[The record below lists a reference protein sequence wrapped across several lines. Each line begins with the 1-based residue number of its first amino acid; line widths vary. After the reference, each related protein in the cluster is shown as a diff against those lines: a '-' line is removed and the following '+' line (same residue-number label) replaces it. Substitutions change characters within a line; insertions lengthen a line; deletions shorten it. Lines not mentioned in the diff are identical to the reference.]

1 MKKTTLLYLLPL
13 LTLAACGGG
22 GNKSGQNGSDTTKK
36 DSMNT
41 AANAT
46 VLTAVGQP
54 AATAPYTIEVIDTK
68 AAFAPTLQSF
78 GFGQSGGQWL
88 LVGGRTNGFHGTS
101 DNESTFPTKFSNTN
115 MFVVDPTS
123 KKSWRLEIPAVFKL
137 QLQSTNMNCYQDG
150 DYLYCIGGYGSS
162 CATDSPECYQTFPN
176 LTAINVPNAIAAI
189 TSNNAQALEASITSI
204 TDERMRVTGGALRKI
219 GGWFYLVMGQNYDK
233 KYKGAVTGI
242 YTQQVR
248 KFQIGNTGGQL
259 TINNYTAYDVPWS
272 TPPLNDQ
279 FHRRDLTVSETIM
292 DDGTHGI
299 TVYGGVFSTNGG
311 NGFPNPIYISQDN
324 TGNTAF
330 AFDQGFAQK
339 LNLYECAN
347 VTMYDP
353 TAKNMYT
360 SFLGGITDYYY
371 DKAGVLTPG
380 SIMNFLPFSKNATT
394 VVRNGTSKTSVEY
407 PQQSPALPGYIGSDA
422 EFIPNPALAT
432 YGGMDEMIDYSQ
444 VPTGRTLVGWMYGG
458 ILSTAEQSSE
468 MNPTFA
474 NSKIYEVWITK

>member
-1 MKKTTLLYLLPL
+1 MKKITLLYLLPL
-13 LTLAACGGG
+13 LALAACGGG
-22 GNKSGQNGSDTTKK
+22 GNKSGQTVSDSVRG
-36 DSMNT
+36 DSAS

-54 AATAPYTIEVIDTK
+54 AATPPYTIDVVDIK
-68 AAFAPTLQSF
+68 ATFAPSLQSF
-78 GFGQSGGQWL
+78 GFGHRGTQWL

-115 MFVVDPTS
+115 MFVVDQSS
-123 KKSWRLEIPAVFKL
+123 KQTWKMAIPDAFKL

-150 DYLYCIGGYGSS
+150 NYLYCIGGYGST

-189 TSNNAQALEASITSI
+189 TTNNAQALAASITSI

-219 GGWFYLVMGQNYDK
+219 GDWFYLVMGQNYDK
-233 KYKGAVTGI
+233 MYKGAVTGI

-248 KFQIGNTGGQL
+248 KFQIGNTGSQL
-259 TINNYTAYDVPWS
+259 TINNYTAYDVPWN
-272 TPPLNDQ
+272 TAPLNDQ
-279 FHRRDLTVSETIM
+279 FHRRDLTVAETIM
-292 DDGTHGI
+292 DDGTQGI
-299 TVYGGVFSTNGG
+299 TVYGGVFTSVGG

-324 TGNTAF
+324 SGSTSF

-353 TAKNMYT
+353 TTKNMYT

-371 DKAGVLTPG
+371 NKAGVLTA
-380 SIMNFLPFSKNATT
+380 SSEIYFLPFSKYATT
-394 VVRNGTSKTSVEY
+394 VVRNGTDKTSVEY
-407 PQQSPALPGYIGSDA
+407 PQQSPALPTYIGSDA

-432 YGGMDEMIDYSQ
+432 YNGMDGMIDYSKL
-444 VPTGRTLVGWMYGG
+444 PTGKTLVGWMYGG
-458 ILSTAEQSSE
+458 ILATAEQSSE